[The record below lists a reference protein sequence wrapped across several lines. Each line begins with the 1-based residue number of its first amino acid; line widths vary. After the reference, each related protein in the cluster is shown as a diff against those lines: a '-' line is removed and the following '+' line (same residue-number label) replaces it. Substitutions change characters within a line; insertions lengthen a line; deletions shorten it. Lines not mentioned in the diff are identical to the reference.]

1 MLEKVTPSIEQ
12 TLQETN
18 NINSTLKEA
27 TQKNPEEM
35 DTTALLEAIKHLEST
50 NNQLTT
56 RLAKVEDDF
65 DSYKKRTE
73 NAESSVSKHE
83 SDIERIF
90 KRIHHDGK
98 LFSYATDVKDISLE
112 ELTKTFKNHVE
123 RFKQAELW
131 QADKVSPVEDHSARI
146 QRLENSNKNSFEHLL
161 QCMKKLDIKFRMEA
175 GDDIA
180 GVLASMGVDVPA
192 PRGDEKQVKM
202 DEPETEPTPPSPSPS
217 PSPSPAGSGLSQS
230 KWASPSTSPSSPSPS
245 SPSPPSPSPSPS
257 PVGSGLSQSK
267 WASSSTA
274 PSASPAPSPVSSGS
288 GLSQS
293 KWAAPPTS
301 PASAPA
307 PVPVP
312 VPPPTGTGLA
322 QSKWAAPS
330 TTPAPAP
337 APADSG
343 LMKSRWATS
352 SATPPTKAPVKSQNK
367 ASGGLQNSRWAS

>member
-1 MLEKVTPSIEQ
+1 MLEQPPLSIEQ

-35 DTTALLEAIKHLEST
+35 DTTALLEAIKHLETT

-83 SDIERIF
+83 SDIEQIF
-90 KRIHHDGK
+90 KRIYHDGK

-112 ELTKTFKNHVE
+112 ELAKTFKHHVE

-146 QRLENSNKNSFEHLL
+146 QRLENSNKNNFEHLL

-192 PRGDEKQVKM
+192 PRGDEKQM
-202 DEPETEPTPPSPSPS
+202 ETEPEHSPPSPSPS

-230 KWASPSTSPSSPSPS
+230 KWTSPSTSPSSPSR
-245 SPSPPSPSPSPS
+245 S
-257 PVGSGLSQSK
+257 PV
-267 WASSSTA
+267 
-274 PSASPAPSPVSSGS
+274 PAPVSAGG

-293 KWAAPPTS
+293 KWAAPSTS
-301 PASAPA
+301 PSSSPSPA
-307 PVPVP
+307 PSSVSSDS
-312 VPPPTGTGLA
+312 GLS
-322 QSKWAAPS
+322 QSKWATPEKS
-330 TTPAPAP
+330 PAPGP
-337 APADSG
+337 ANSG

-352 SATPPTKAPVKSQNK
+352 SATPPTKAPVKGQQK
-367 ASGGLQNSRWAS
+367 TSGGLQSSRWAS

>member
-180 GVLASMGVDVPA
+180 GVLASVGVDVPA

-202 DEPETEPTPPSPSPS
+202 DEPETEPTPPSPS

-274 PSASPAPSPVSSGS
+274 PSASPAPSSVSSGS

-293 KWAAPPTS
+293 KWAASPTP
-301 PASAPA
+301 PASA
-307 PVPVP
+307 PVP

-337 APADSG
+337 APAP
-343 LMKSRWATS
+343 LRFLHPWPSRECAFLWPISISQS
-352 SATPPTKAPVKSQNK
+352 SRKHRPRCSLTPQ
-367 ASGGLQNSRWAS
+367 QCCYE

>member
-1 MLEKVTPSIEQ
+1 MLEQPPLSIEQ

-35 DTTALLEAIKHLEST
+35 DTTALLEAIKHFETT

-56 RLAKVEDDF
+56 RLAKVEDDL

-73 NAESSVSKHE
+73 NAESSVSKHR

-90 KRIHHDGK
+90 KRIYHDGK

-146 QRLENSNKNSFEHLL
+146 QRLENSNKNNFEHLL

-192 PRGDEKQVKM
+192 PRGDEKQM
-202 DEPETEPTPPSPSPS
+202 ETEPEPEPSPSHS

-230 KWASPSTSPSSPSPS
+230 KWASPSTSSS

-257 PVGSGLSQSK
+257 RSPV
-267 WASSSTA
+267 
-274 PSASPAPSPVSSGS
+274 PAPVSAGGG

-293 KWAAPPTS
+293 KWAAPSASSSPSSTS
-301 PASAPA
+301 SPSA
-307 PVPVP
+307 
-312 VPPPTGTGLA
+312 GSGLS
-322 QSKWAAPS
+322 QSNWA
-330 TTPAPAP
+330 TPEKSRAPAP
-337 APADSG
+337 ANSG

-352 SATPPTKAPVKSQNK
+352 SATPPTKAPVKGQQK
-367 ASGGLQNSRWAS
+367 TSGGLQSSRWAS